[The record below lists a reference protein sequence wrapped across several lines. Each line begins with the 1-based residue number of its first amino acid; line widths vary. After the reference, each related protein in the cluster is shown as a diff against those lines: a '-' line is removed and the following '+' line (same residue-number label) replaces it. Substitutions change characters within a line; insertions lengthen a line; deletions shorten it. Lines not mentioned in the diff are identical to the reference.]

1 MSESTVRA
9 GIYGL
14 VGAISDIGVVYDYER
29 WAVDSARFIEL
40 FKTTIGGIGQIRGVE
55 ITRGSAAEDETP
67 ERKHTYRLKCYMGLK
82 DEDATEK
89 TFNAIVEAI
98 CDAFR
103 ADQTI
108 GGVAEGHDYI
118 QVATIE
124 LRMFGSVLCHYAEL
138 TLTAYE
144 QK

>member
-9 GIYGL
+9 GIYEL
-14 VGAISDIGVVYDYER
+14 VGAISDIGIVHDYER
-29 WAVDSARFIEL
+29 WAADSARFIDL
-40 FKTTIGGIGQIRGVE
+40 FKTTIDGVAQIRGVE

-67 ERKHTYRLKCYMGLK
+67 ERKHTYKLKCYMGLK

-89 TFNAIVEAI
+89 TFNTIVEAI

-108 GGVAEGHDYI
+108 GGVAGGHDYA

-138 TLTAYE
+138 AVTVYE